1 MQQDHKSRD
10 DYLQSEL
17 NTDQSPVHQSKSK
30 SKVASW
36 LLTGLKYLV
45 IFAVIYTVINWWRQ
59 PVMPADP
66 ELQLTDYQGQ
76 IVDIEALSHQSPVL
90 VYFWGTWCP
99 ICSTTSPK
107 INSLAESGDYPIVSI
122 AVQSGSNDQLEQY
135 MSQHNYSFTTIN
147 DESGQIFN
155 DWQGQVTPSYVVLKN
170 GEMKQGLTGIQPE
183 WSLKL
188 RLWLSSLF

>member
-1 MQQDHKSRD
+1 MDNN
-10 DYLQSEL
+10 LQSEL
-17 NTDQSPVHQSKSK
+17 KTDQTQHPKSK
-30 SKVASW
+30 SKPKAVSW
-36 LLTGLKYLV
+36 LLSGLKYLV

-59 PVMPADP
+59 PVMPANP

-76 IVDIEALSHQSPVL
+76 IVDIEAMSQQSPVL

-107 INSLAESGDYPIVSI
+107 INSLAESGEYPIVSI
-122 AVQSGSNDQLEQY
+122 AVQSGSDQQLEQY
-135 MSQHNYSFTTIN
+135 MSQQGYSFTTIN
-147 DESGQIFN
+147 DESGEIFN
-155 DWQGQVTPSYVVLKN
+155 DWQGQVTPSYVILKE